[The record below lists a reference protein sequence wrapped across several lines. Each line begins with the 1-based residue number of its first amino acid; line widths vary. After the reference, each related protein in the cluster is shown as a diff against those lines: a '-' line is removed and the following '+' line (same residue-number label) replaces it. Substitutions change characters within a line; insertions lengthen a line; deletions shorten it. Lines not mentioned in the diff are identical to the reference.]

1 MRKFL
6 ICELEQNKI
15 KAHLI
20 DKSKR
25 L

>member
-6 ICELEQNKI
+6 ICELEKNKI